1 MMSNKFLVVFFLS
14 LLNGSQAILR
24 KNKDSSEVKHPPAS
38 AQEMKALMEERSR
51 RRAQEAT
58 LEADGTDDDRRGDKM
73 ISRNGDIKMDG
84 DEVELSFMI
93 TMEEFR
99 DTVIGE
105 TEVMGDKFVF
115 SGPMAMADDSTGTWE
130 SGEDEIG
137 VATGSCVVC
146 LAEPQWCCDFFF
158 TFDKNGGAF
167 FEFGTVASSGYVFE
181 DEGRFWV
188 TGAGG
193 DFVMSH
199 NGMGEMIL
207 DPFFNPV
214 FYFKLNLRA

>member
-1 MMSNKFLVVFFLS
+1 
-14 LLNGSQAILR
+14 
-24 KNKDSSEVKHPPAS
+24 
-38 AQEMKALMEERSR
+38 
-51 RRAQEAT
+51 
-58 LEADGTDDDRRGDKM
+58 
-73 ISRNGDIKMDG
+73 
-84 DEVELSFMI
+84 
-93 TMEEFR
+93 MEEFR

>member
-1 MMSNKFLVVFFLS
+1 
-14 LLNGSQAILR
+14 
-24 KNKDSSEVKHPPAS
+24 
-38 AQEMKALMEERSR
+38 
-51 RRAQEAT
+51 
-58 LEADGTDDDRRGDKM
+58 
-73 ISRNGDIKMDG
+73 
-84 DEVELSFMI
+84 
-93 TMEEFR
+93 MEEFR

-105 TEVMGDKFVF
+105 TEVLGDKFVF
-115 SGPMAMADDSTGTWE
+115 SGPMAIADDATGTWE
-130 SGEDEIG
+130 AGEDEIG

-158 TFDKNGGAF
+158 TFDKNGGNA
-167 FEFGTVASSGYVFE
+167 FEFATVASSGYVFE

-193 DFVMSH
+193 DFVASH